1 MPTSVLFDSVARL
14 PAAGDNA
21 AMALRTLEA
30 GTRIA
35 QAAGEIVLERTVLLG
50 HRFAVR
56 SLDAGD
62 QLLSWSLP
70 FGIAIRPIPAG
81 AYLCN
86 AAMLD
91 ALSTR
96 PLPFQ
101 LPAEPNFRDLDGPY
115 LLDEAN
121 FRPGRQVPRVAEPP
135 TFDG

>member
-1 MPTSVLFDSVARL
+1 MLITIPFDSVARL
-14 PAAGDNA
+14 PAPGDNA

-35 QAAGEIVLERTVLLG
+35 HAAGEIVLELTVLLG
-50 HRFAVR
+50 HRFAVG

-62 QLLSWSLP
+62 QLLSWGLP
-70 FGIAIRPIPAG
+70 FGIALKPIPAG

-96 PLPFQ
+96 PLPFK
-101 LPAEPNFRDLDGPY
+101 L
-115 LLDEAN
+115 
-121 FRPGRQVPRVAEPP
+121 
-135 TFDG
+135 